1 MKERSLEGNERQV
14 AFPRLQVMEVEV
26 GSHWLQVMVEVA
38 SHWLA
43 AVAR

>member
-1 MKERSLEGNERQV
+1 MKERPLEGNERQV
-14 AFPRLQVMEVEV
+14 AFPQLQVMEVEV

-38 SHWLA
+38 PHWLV